1 MSPPPPIDPESFPK
15 ELKDGVI
22 ASILGGLAM
31 TARLLLST
39 EPVSVGWVVR
49 RVLAAAITAAL
60 VGYGIQDH
68 IESPGLKMAVVG
80 AAGYAAPECLDYLM
94 RYIKSKGDA
103 EVGPAPA
110 SPMQKTKPRE
120 SGASNLLLAVCL
132 LTAFAGLSALAS
144 AYISGVCP
152 RHPAIS
158 GRPGHD
164 RDGRRHQVGL
174 GQRRAG
180 SLSCDPC
187 AEGRP

>member
-60 VGYGIQDH
+60 VGYAIADH
-68 IESPGLKMAVVG
+68 IESPGLKMGVVG

-94 RYIKSKGDA
+94 RYIKARGDKEVAAVSGKPKKPHAKNKAKGKR
-103 EVGPAPA
+103 G
-110 SPMQKTKPRE
+110 K
-120 SGASNLLLAVCL
+120 
-132 LTAFAGLSALAS
+132 
-144 AYISGVCP
+144 
-152 RHPAIS
+152 
-158 GRPGHD
+158 
-164 RDGRRHQVGL
+164 
-174 GQRRAG
+174 
-180 SLSCDPC
+180 
-187 AEGRP
+187 

>member
-39 EPVSVGWVVR
+39 EPVSLGWVVR

-94 RYIKSKGDA
+94 RYIKARGDKEVAAVSGKPKKPHAKSKANGKR
-103 EVGPAPA
+103 G
-110 SPMQKTKPRE
+110 K
-120 SGASNLLLAVCL
+120 
-132 LTAFAGLSALAS
+132 
-144 AYISGVCP
+144 
-152 RHPAIS
+152 
-158 GRPGHD
+158 
-164 RDGRRHQVGL
+164 
-174 GQRRAG
+174 
-180 SLSCDPC
+180 
-187 AEGRP
+187 